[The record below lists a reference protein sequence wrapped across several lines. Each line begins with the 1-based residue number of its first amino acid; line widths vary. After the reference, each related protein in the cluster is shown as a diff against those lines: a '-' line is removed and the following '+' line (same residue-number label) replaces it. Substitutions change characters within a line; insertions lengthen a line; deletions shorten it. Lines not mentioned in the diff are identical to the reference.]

1 MKMYFPKTWATI
13 TVEQKLC
20 SYDKVYKGIRKQYL
34 YKSFIWKNNNKKKK
48 AGPYEVK
55 QYQCWKAVTAW
66 K

>member
-34 YKSFIWKNNNKKKK
+34 YKSFIWKNNNNNKKKK
-48 AGPYEVK
+48 LAL
-55 QYQCWKAVTAW
+55 TR
-66 K
+66 